1 MVLAREPECEHVG
14 TLLID
19 NVQAPLSMAPEIP
32 FQGAYAIRRQP
43 YGLTADGIAVSQL
56 STVGVDKVF
65 AVSGIVA

>member
-1 MVLAREPECEHVG
+1 
-14 TLLID
+14 
-19 NVQAPLSMAPEIP
+19 MAPEIP

-65 AVSGIVA
+65 AVVDMKEVFGQGRNPVAG